1 VVGLFRKIA
10 SISTVGMT
18 DFRSDEERLAR
29 KPRVREPRRGVP
41 RRRRCRRVYS
51 GAKPVPTAKSAGVVA
66 EPSAC
71 CLAVVAVSADT
82 ISRG

>member
-1 VVGLFRKIA
+1 MVGLFRKIA

-41 RRRRCRRVYS
+41 RSRAVRKVVLPGQRLFLS
-51 GAKPVPTAKSAGVVA
+51 LGARSDAMG
-66 EPSAC
+66 
-71 CLAVVAVSADT
+71 
-82 ISRG
+82 